1 MNFDNCLRAITIQN
15 AGLCKSVTLYAE
27 SYTVGIPTAATPE
40 FLLAVLGLAD
50 EDSSMLSTLSI
61 VALAAAA
68 AAFFDCANKE
78 YDQCGGQG
86 WTGATCCPPYDQCTV
101 INPYYS
107 QCQPKDFCKVS
118 RATAPP
124 AAALRGRV

>member
-1 MNFDNCLRAITIQN
+1 
-15 AGLCKSVTLYAE
+15 
-27 SYTVGIPTAATPE
+27 
-40 FLLAVLGLAD
+40 
-50 EDSSMLSTLSI
+50 MLSTLSI

-68 AAFFDCANKE
+68 AAFFDPITSGDCANKE

-86 WTGATCCPPYDQCTV
+86 FPGPTCCPSYDACTV

-118 RATAPP
+118 RATALPP
-124 AAALRGRV
+124 AAALRAASECM